1 MKVFY
6 ASTNLAYLEFTLKKL
21 SFPFQIWVCKELET
35 AVQQAKTHTLMPPP
49 FLIEQALKE
58 GFKKIEPL
66 ILELDIPEEK
76 FQKIR
81 LKNATILP
89 FSKENLEKLEDE
101 IEMFEV
107 LGENLINYCVGV
119 KIVKE
124 LPENSQN

>member
-21 SFPFQIWVCKELET
+21 PFPFQVWVCNELET
-35 AVQQAKTHTLMPPP
+35 AIQQAKTQTLMPPP

-81 LKNATILP
+81 LKNTTVLT
-89 FSKENLEKLEDE
+89 FSKENLEKVKEE

-107 LGENLINYCVGV
+107 LGENLISYCVGV

-124 LPENSQN
+124 LPEDSQD